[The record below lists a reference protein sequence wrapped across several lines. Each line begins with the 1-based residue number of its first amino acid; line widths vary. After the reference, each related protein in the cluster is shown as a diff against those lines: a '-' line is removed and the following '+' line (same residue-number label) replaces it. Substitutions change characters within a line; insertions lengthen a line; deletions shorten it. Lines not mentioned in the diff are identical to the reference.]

1 MRPVRRCIARRDH
14 ALDLSRRRA
23 NRPAP
28 RLASAQVTPQKQ
40 AFRLAGNGVVVSQQ
54 QAAKGG
60 GPERSAKLIQH
71 ARLISSRN
79 DAEAERSNPRVVSLP
94 SLESATFHGRSLS
107 STAQG
112 LAAPRSVCLS
122 GQRERDHPSYARLM
136 RSQYLKFTIAAVWM
150 MLAVALVAALGY
162 LRSPSDVL
170 MLAVL
175 ALAPPAAMWLWW
187 NYPAETTSE
196 SIHAAR
202 ENEAGK
208 TTGRQAP

>member
-1 MRPVRRCIARRDH
+1 
-14 ALDLSRRRA
+14 
-23 NRPAP
+23 
-28 RLASAQVTPQKQ
+28 
-40 AFRLAGNGVVVSQQ
+40 
-54 QAAKGG
+54 
-60 GPERSAKLIQH
+60 
-71 ARLISSRN
+71 
-79 DAEAERSNPRVVSLP
+79 
-94 SLESATFHGRSLS
+94 
-107 STAQG
+107 
-112 LAAPRSVCLS
+112 
-122 GQRERDHPSYARLM
+122 M